1 LAERMA
7 DAGVEL
13 RRPRPGLCTDNGAMI
28 AALGVQ
34 VVKAGLPA
42 SAMDISAD
50 SGLPIETVL
59 V

>member
-1 LAERMA
+1 
-7 DAGVEL
+7 
-13 RRPRPGLCTDNGAMI
+13 MI